1 MPKSFSRRQFLQTA
15 GGTTLLAFTPLGR
28 AIYAAEG
35 VSPLRPAPP
44 VFTALPYI
52 QPGDASRLVDGQEK
66 TVICWQTEAKDADF
80 VVHYGL
86 TSKLSQRAGIERAAH
101 TIGTDDSE
109 RRFLYSA
116 PISGLPLG
124 KKVFYRV
131 LCNGASILEGFFTTR
146 QPRGKNIRFAAFGD
160 NSFGDISD
168 RAIAFQAYNQHP
180 DFVMNTG
187 DTVYEGGLLGEYE
200 RYFFPVYNAEA
211 AGRRVGAPLIRSVP
225 FYSVIANHDVHHKD
239 AQKHPAAD
247 FTLNPDSLAYYL
259 AWHYPL
265 NGPLPVQPT
274 PTIGAADAIA
284 AFQKVAANRYP
295 RAANYSYDVGDA
307 HFLCL
312 DSNIYVDPTDAALQ
326 NWIEKDLTSTDA
338 LWKFVTFHHPGFNV
352 GQEHFKEQHM
362 RALSPLLKKCG
373 VDFALHGHEHTYQRP
388 RPFTFA
394 PSDLSNARKVGA
406 SDRQTPGEFGIDTKF
421 DGVKNTKADGIFYI
435 TTGAGGKHLYD
446 QDWTNQPE
454 KWIHEEDKNVAYVE
468 KFVSDRHSL
477 TMFDLD
483 GERVTMRQIDEWGNE
498 IDRIVV
504 TKA

>member
-1 MPKSFSRRQFLQTA
+1 MSQSFSRRQFLQTA
-15 GGTTLLAFTPLGR
+15 GGATFLAFTPLGR
-28 AIYAAEG
+28 AVFAADG

-44 VFTALPYI
+44 IFTALPYI

-66 TVICWQTEAKDADF
+66 TVICWKTEAKEADF
-80 VVHYGL
+80 VVEYGL
-86 TSKLSQRAGIERAAH
+86 KSKLGQRAPIALAIH
-101 TIGTDDSE
+101 TVSNDDSE

-131 LCNGASILEGFFTTR
+131 RCNGATVLEGFFTTR

-160 NSFGDISD
+160 NSYGDISD
-168 RAIAFQAYNQHP
+168 RAIAFQAHAQNP

-187 DTVYEGGLLGEYE
+187 DTVYEGGLLNEYE
-200 RYFFPVYNAEA
+200 RYFFPVYNAET
-211 AGRRVGAPLIRSVP
+211 AGQRVGAPLLRSVP
-225 FYSVIANHDVHHKD
+225 FYSVIANHDVHDKD
-239 AQKHPAAD
+239 PQKHPVANFD
-247 FTLNPDSLAYYL
+247 VNPDSLAYYM

-265 NGPLPVQPT
+265 NGPMPTNPT
-274 PTIGAADAIA
+274 PTIGDAATIA
-284 AFQKVAANRYP
+284 AFQKVAAARFP
-295 RAANYSYDVGDA
+295 RTANYSYDVGDA

-312 DSNIYVDPTDAALQ
+312 DSNLYVDPTDAALQ

-338 LWKFVTFHHPGFNV
+338 LWKFVTFHHPCFNV
-352 GQEHFKEQHM
+352 GEEHFNNQHM
-362 RALSPLLKKCG
+362 RALSPIFEKCG

-388 RPFTFA
+388 RPLRFA
-394 PSDLSNARKVGA
+394 PRDLSGARKVGVK
-406 SDRQTPGEFGIDTKF
+406 DRYVPGDFHIDRRF
-421 DGVKNTKADGIFYI
+421 DGIKNTRADGIIYV

-446 QDWTNQPE
+446 QNWTTHPE
-454 KWIHEEDKNVAYVE
+454 KWTHAEDNNVSYVE

-483 GERVTMRQIDEWGNE
+483 GGRLTMRQIDEWGHE